1 MMTTTQQ
8 TAPFSGLLLFTV
20 SRYSFPAVAKSA
32 AGRENPSYSV
42 ATPDAPCVFFC
53 VYAYV
58 HLLFTHRF
66 LSRCCICVMVAQA
79 GQPSGWPVPIEAGFS
94 PPSGLPPE
102 RENSG
107 GSVNRYSMEVAL
119 MATTLTPSHPQFVFV
134 FAAVRHA
141 DLTPVFVCFAPLPV
155 MSTPHAFL
163 SFAITSSRLLVVCRL
178 RRCAHET
185 LHHYRP

>member
-1 MMTTTQQ
+1 MMMPVPQK
-8 TAPFSGLLLFTV
+8 APFSGLLPFAV

-107 GSVNRYSMEVAL
+107 GSVNRYHRRLPLWLRPSPRHIRSLSLYLLLFV
-119 MATTLTPSHPQFVFV
+119 TQTLP
-134 FAAVRHA
+134 
-141 DLTPVFVCFAPLPV
+141 PVFVCFAPLPV